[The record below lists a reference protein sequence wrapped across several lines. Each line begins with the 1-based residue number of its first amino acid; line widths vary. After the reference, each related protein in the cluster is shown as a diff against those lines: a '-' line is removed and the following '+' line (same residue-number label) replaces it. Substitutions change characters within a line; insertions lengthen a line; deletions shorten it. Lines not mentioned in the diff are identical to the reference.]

1 MGDTATPDARER
13 ERTMRLLIVDDLEV
27 NRDLLARRVSR
38 LGHEAHV
45 AADGLSALELL
56 RSREWDL
63 VLLDITMPGI
73 DGYETLRRI
82 KADPAIADTPVIMVS
97 AIDEIDSV
105 VRCLELGADDYL
117 VKPFNPVILQ
127 ARIASSLAKKR
138 LADHRRAQLDALSR
152 ELEIGRRIQ
161 LGFLPDTLPRPAGW
175 DVSAC
180 CIPARQVSGDFYDA
194 FELPSGSLALAV
206 ADVCDKGV
214 GAALYMA
221 LFRTLL
227 RAMATHGAPDEEPS
241 ATLARTV
248 GFVNDYIAGVHGRDN
263 MFATLFFAL
272 LQPRDGHMHYVNAG
286 HEAPILTGSAGAARL
301 EPTGPAVGLLEGGR
315 WEVRMAQLDPGG
327 CLLVYSDGVTE
338 ALGPSGAFGEASL
351 LACVAEPVDT
361 AETLVRRLR
370 DRVQQ
375 HVGAHE
381 PHDDFT
387 LLCVSRSGPA

>member
-1 MGDTATPDARER
+1 MSDTQR
-13 ERTMRLLIVDDLEV
+13 ERTMRLLVVDDMEV

-38 LGHEAHV
+38 LGHEPHS
-45 AADGLSALELL
+45 AADGESALALM
-56 RSREWDL
+56 RSESWDL
-63 VLLDITMPGI
+63 VLLDITMPGM

-97 AIDEIDSV
+97 AIDQIDSV

-127 ARIASSLAKKR
+127 ARVESSLAKKR

-161 LGFLPDTLPRPAGW
+161 RGFLPDTLPDPQGW
-175 DVSAC
+175 QVSAC

-194 FELPSGSLALAV
+194 FELPSGSLGLV
-206 ADVCDKGV
+206 LADVCDKGL

-227 RAMATHGAPDEEPS
+227 RAMATHGAADEPPA
-241 ATLARTV
+241 ATLERTIR
-248 GFVNDYIAGVHGRDN
+248 FVNDYIAGVHGRDN
-263 MFATLFFAL
+263 MFATMFFAVL
-272 LQPRDGHMHYVNAG
+272 RPGDGQLVYVNAG
-286 HEAPILTGSAGAARL
+286 HEAPVLTCGDAVTRL
-301 EPTGPAVGLLEGGR
+301 EPTGPAVGLLEDR
-315 WEVRMAQLDPGG
+315 QWEVRTAQLGPAAR
-327 CLLVYSDGVTE
+327 LLAYSDGVTE
-338 ALGPSGAFGEASL
+338 AVGADGAFGEAAL
-351 LACVAEPVDT
+351 LACVAEPFDS
-361 AETLVRRLR
+361 AEGLVRRLR
-370 DRVQQ
+370 QRVEQ

-387 LLCVSRSGPA
+387 LLSVARGGCA